1 VWKTFGN
8 EKLQPKYEGEISN
21 GEPDGFGFMT
31 YPYDGKSVMGEWKN
45 GKEWNTKH
53 TKKDGTFIGKFEN
66 GEWIVSWGVFYIG
79 IRSGKVDLY
88 EEKWD
93 GVESE
98 DNKDY
103 GTYEGGIK
111 NRLPN
116 GQGTITIFGASKYVG
131 EFKLGE
137 RIGHG
142 TKTFPDGRKYVGEF
156 KNGLLNGQG
165 TYTNPDGTKYVG
177 EYKDGVMNGQGTFT
191 YLNGEKYVGEFKDGL
206 QNGQGTETFPD
217 GSKYVGEWKDGKHHG
232 QGTYTFHDGV
242 KWVGVW
248 IKSEP
253 WNITKYDKDGKI
265 YGRKVNGVRQ

>member
-1 VWKTFGN
+1 MIY
-8 EKLQPKYEGEISN
+8 PDRSKYI
-21 GEPDGFGFMT
+21 
-31 YPYDGKSVMGEWKN
+31 GEWKN

-142 TKTFPDGRKYVGEF
+142 TKTYPDGRKYVGEF

-165 TYTNPDGTKYVG
+165 T
-177 EYKDGVMNGQGTFT
+177 
-191 YLNGEKYVGEFKDGL
+191 
-206 QNGQGTETFPD
+206 
-217 GSKYVGEWKDGKHHG
+217 
-232 QGTYTFHDGV
+232 
-242 KWVGVW
+242 
-248 IKSEP
+248 
-253 WNITKYDKDGKI
+253 
-265 YGRKVNGVRQ
+265 

>member
-1 VWKTFGN
+1 
-8 EKLQPKYEGEISN
+8 
-21 GEPDGFGFMT
+21 MT
-31 YPYDGKSVMGEWKN
+31 YLYGKKSVVGEWKN

-116 GQGTITIFGASKYVG
+116 GQGTITSPDGEKYEG
-131 EFKLGE
+131 EFK
-137 RIGHG
+137 
-142 TKTFPDGRKYVGEF
+142 DGKR
-156 KNGLLNGQG
+156 
-165 TYTNPDGTKYVG
+165 T
-177 EYKDGVMNGQGTFT
+177 GQGTFT
-191 YLNGEKYVGEFKDGL
+191 LPN
-206 QNGQGTETFPD
+206 
-217 GSKYVGEWKDGKHHG
+217 GSKYVG
-232 QGTYTFHDGV
+232 
-242 KWVGVW
+242 KWRGD
-248 IKSEP
+248 KP
-253 WNITKYDKDGKI
+253 WNVKFYDKKGNILIKI
-265 YGRKVNGVRQ
+265 ANGVLQK